1 MTHDDDNVRTMIS
14 PRIAAVLATACSL
27 GVFLTA
33 WADYDVLG
41 VTEGGGIERYAVSAD
56 GSTWTKSNEV
66 FMASTSARQMAA
78 VGDGYIYIAEG
89 SAVNRYDTNGTLVDT
104 WKSDLSSKVRIIA
117 SPDRVWFY
125 VGNDWNQAQNVAR
138 YRISNPAIGG
148 FLALQ
153 DANHGGVN
161 WMRNRHMAFGRDGL
175 LYFGARGDTTGTGVA
190 DPLRGVFVY
199 DPTVSGVP
207 FCGRY
212 KVSGGTAGVG
222 VIVDDDRDRI
232 YAIQGNA
239 CTAYNRGIADTFNS
253 FPPGTSNPFF
263 GVDLGNGGKFFG
275 DYGNKSVF
283 KMNLANGALT
293 KIVLDQEKLCGLSDV
308 TAASTTDSQ
317 LPNINGVWYMNETA
331 SASTLVNGAQPGTW
345 DMSLSGDMSAGK
357 DGASRGGVFSR
368 DGGRGV
374 IAAST
379 QIVPQTG
386 DFTVG
391 LWVYAVNGTA
401 RTLLSNGA
409 ATLALGADG
418 KPRFTAC
425 GVTASGASSIWD
437 EWHWLVVRR
446 NGGDLELWVD
456 NVRKATQPL
465 DPTAGI
471 DQTVSWTLGADYDG
485 GNASG
490 PVFFD
495 ELRIYPVLLTA
506 DDMTLLY
513 NLVKPEVKP
522 PLGSEL
528 SSVALGNV
536 CYAALNGDA
545 YASTDGGATWTR
557 KGTIGLDAASLFVSD
572 GALYAAGRNAAGSL
586 ALATASNDGASWSV
600 VRVGAGLTVPSLVA
614 TQPVVSGGRVWL
626 GAPSTSR
633 FDPMTVSFAF
643 ANGTA
648 GDPQVSQAI
657 VPPHESNLYQSHEW
671 LYGCAAVAMTNGT
684 VCTMGSSKSRYV
696 NHGETILLSTNGTAA
711 TYCGALG
718 FPGGSKPFSVVWDG
732 TTRRYWMVTAACHH
746 GDRIATA
753 SPDTQAKALSLYSS
767 DDIFN
772 WRYHRDL
779 VVAGCPFY
787 YRPSAAIVGEDVVVT
802 FLDSSFAT
810 SFRTATFANFR
821 AAWERLSAKAK
832 GFHKQELFLP
842 ESDDGWVLKYY
853 HDEATDDWIPAGVF
867 CRNGLHGGFRMEV
880 PINVRPYGDS
890 VFVSTRA
897 GDFGIYEF
905 DKSGAFLRFY
915 GTPAGTDGFS
925 VSLDGKKLY
934 ATAWW
939 GTKVYMIDRE
949 TGTVTTKDFGA
960 ALNVPRGVA
969 DVGGGKLAITSRG
982 TCSFLIYDTQTD
994 SYVTYG
1000 RANFSNW
1007 NQNQLANDGPMDVQ
1021 FDAEKGRLWMYG
1033 SACGLGYYDMAAG
1046 DFTVVSK
1053 ESQRYYHGFTFWKDS
1068 ILCSIYTP
1076 SRVVQ
1081 INPVEGKTVNSE
1093 VVVLASLG
1101 RALNR
1106 LAVVDMPQVED
1117 GTLVLVR

>member
-1 MTHDDDNVRTMIS
+1 MKRYALKAEFLV
-14 PRIAAVLATACSL
+14 AAFAIWALAAR
-27 GVFLTA
+27 
-33 WADYDVLG
+33 ADYDVLG
-41 VTEGGGIERYAVSAD
+41 VTEGGGVERYAVSAD
-56 GSTWTKSNEV
+56 GNTWTKASTP
-66 FMASTSARQMAA
+66 FLASTSARQMAA

-89 SAVNRYDTNGTLVDT
+89 STIGRYAVDGTRIDT
-104 WKSDLSSKVRIIA
+104 WKSGLSGKVRIVP

-125 VGNDWNQAQNVAR
+125 VGNDWNAGDNVAR
-138 YRISNPAIGG
+138 YRVSDPSIGG
-148 FLALQ
+148 VLDLH
-153 DANHGGVN
+153 DANHAGVK
-161 WMRNRHMAFGRDGL
+161 WMRNRHIVFGRDGL

-190 DPLRGVFVY
+190 DPMRGVFVY
-199 DPTVSGVP
+199 DPTISSVP

-212 KVSGGTAGVG
+212 KVAGGTTGVG
-222 VIVDDDRDRI
+222 IIVDDNRDRI
-232 YAIQGNA
+232 YAIQSA
-239 CTAYNRGIADTFNS
+239 TCAVYNRGITDSFDTFS
-253 FPPGTSNPFF
+253 AGSSNPFF
-263 GVDLGNGGKFFG
+263 GVDLGDGGKFFG
-275 DYGNKSVF
+275 DYANKGVL
-283 KMNLANGALT
+283 KLDTANGTLANISLGQT
-293 KIVLDQEKLCGLSDV
+293 KLCALSDV
-308 TAASTTDSQ
+308 TAAAITDSQ

-331 SASTLVNGAQPGTW
+331 SATSLANGAQPGTW
-345 DMSLSGDMSAGK
+345 DMALSGDMSAGK
-357 DGASRGGVFSR
+357 GGASRGGLFSR

-374 IAAST
+374 ITAST

-536 CYAALNGDA
+536 CYAVLNGEA
-545 YASTDGGATWTR
+545 YRSTDGGATWTR
-557 KGTIGLDAASLFVSD
+557 KGAIGLDAASLFVSD

-600 VRVGAGLTVPSLVA
+600 VRVGDGLPVPSLVA

-633 FDPMTVSFAF
+633 FDPLTVSLAF

-648 GDPQVSQAI
+648 SDPQMSQAI
-657 VPPHESNLYQSHEW
+657 VPPHESSLSQSHEW

-767 DDIFN
+767 DDLFN

-787 YRPSAAIVGEDVVVT
+787 YRPSAAIVGDNLVVT
-802 FLDSSFAT
+802 FLDSTFST
-810 SFRTATFANFR
+810 SFRTATFADFR
-821 AAWERLSAKAK
+821 TEWTKLSAKAR
-832 GFHKQELFLP
+832 GYHSQELFLP
-842 ESDDGWVLKYY
+842 EADDGWVLKYY
-853 HDEATDDWIPAGVF
+853 HDEETGDWIPAGVF
-867 CRNGLHGGFRMEV
+867 CRDGSYGGAMLRV
-880 PINVRPYGDS
+880 AVNVRPYGDS
-890 VFVSTRA
+890 VFVSARL
-897 GDFGIYEF
+897 GNYGIYEF
-905 DKSGAFLRFY
+905 
-915 GTPAGTDGFS
+915 
-925 VSLDGKKLY
+925 GK
-934 ATAWW
+934 
-939 GTKVYMIDRE
+939 
-949 TGTVTTKDFGA
+949 
-960 ALNVPRGVA
+960 
-969 DVGGGKLAITSRG
+969 
-982 TCSFLIYDTQTD
+982 
-994 SYVTYG
+994 
-1000 RANFSNW
+1000 
-1007 NQNQLANDGPMDVQ
+1007 
-1021 FDAEKGRLWMYG
+1021 
-1033 SACGLGYYDMAAG
+1033 AG
-1046 DFTVVSK
+1046 DFR
-1053 ESQRYYHGFTFWKDS
+1053 RY
-1068 ILCSIYTP
+1068 
-1076 SRVVQ
+1076 
-1081 INPVEGKTVNSE
+1081 
-1093 VVVLASLG
+1093 
-1101 RALNR
+1101 
-1106 LAVVDMPQVED
+1106 
-1117 GTLVLVR
+1117 